1 MRRTRKEPPGIE
13 ELQQDHDRQARL
25 KVNVAELE
33 RQYRAEK
40 AAQLAEAEKVAQ
52 IDAPMR
58 KAAQEASRQ
67 AKYPSQ
73 DNPAMVPTSMA
84 STHPPSQE
92 AGASVPRETPDDTT
106 FPSVAQGTPERKQMA
121 AALDEV
127 ADMNLGKEEKER
139 QLAGGESQRTG
150 HSWLS

>member
-13 ELQQDHDRQARL
+13 ELQRDHDRQARL
-25 KVNVAELE
+25 KINVAELE
-33 RQYRAEK
+33 RQYREEK

-58 KAAQEASRQ
+58 RPAQDAGR
-67 AKYPSQ
+67 YPSQ

-84 STHPPSQE
+84 GTHPPSQE
-92 AGASVPRETPDDTT
+92 AGASVPRERPDDAS
-106 FPSVAQGTPERKQMA
+106 FPSVAQGTPERQQMA

-139 QLAGGESQRTG
+139 QMAGGELQ
-150 HSWLS
+150 